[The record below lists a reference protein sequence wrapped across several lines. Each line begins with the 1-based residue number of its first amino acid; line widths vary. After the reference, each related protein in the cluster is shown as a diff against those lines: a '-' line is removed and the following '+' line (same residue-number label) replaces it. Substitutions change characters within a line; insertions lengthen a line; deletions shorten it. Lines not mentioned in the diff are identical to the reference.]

1 MASVK
6 FDHVTKEF
14 DGTAAVKD
22 LTIEVEDGEF
32 LVLVGPSGCG
42 KSTALRMLAGLE
54 EITDGRILIGD
65 RIVNNVAPGAR
76 DIAMV
81 FQSYALYPHM
91 TVYDNLAFGL
101 RNKGFQKKD
110 IDERVR
116 RASAILDLDP
126 LIKRKPK
133 QLSGGQR
140 QRVALGR
147 AIVREPA
154 AFLMDEPLSNLDA
167 QLRVA
172 TRAEI
177 LKLQESLGTTT
188 IYVTHDQVEAMTMG
202 DRIAVM
208 RHGVLQQIGTP
219 EELYTNPTNI
229 FVAGFIGSPAMNLIP
244 ASLLEGVGADGQIA
258 GFRPEH
264 VALGDGQGERV
275 RFNATIE
282 VVEYLGDEQLA
293 HLRLNEAPVQAKL
306 DVEERLEHGTE
317 TGFSIPRDKIRL
329 FDAETEQRVAA

>member
-1 MASVK
+1 MASVTYE
-6 FDHVTKEF
+6 HVTKSF
-14 DGTAAVKD
+14 GDTTAVKD
-22 LTIEVEDGEF
+22 FLLEIHDGEF
-32 LVLVGPSGCG
+32 MVLVGPSGCG

-54 EITDGRILIGD
+54 RVTEGRILIGD
-65 RIVNNVAPGAR
+65 RVVNNLAPQHR

-101 RNKGFQKKD
+101 RNQKIPKHD
-110 IDERVR
+110 IDRRVR
-116 RASAILDLDP
+116 RAADILDLDP

-244 ASLLEGVGADGQIA
+244 ASVLDGVGGDGQIV

-264 VALGDGQGERV
+264 VDLGEGPGERV
-275 RFNATIE
+275 RFNATVE

-293 HLRLNEAPVQAKL
+293 HLSLGETSVQAKL
-306 DVEERLEHGTE
+306 SVEEHLQHGQQAT
-317 TGFSIPRDKIRL
+317 FSIPRDKLRF
-329 FDAETEQRVAA
+329 FDAETEQRIAA

>member
-1 MASVK
+1 MASVTYE
-6 FDHVTKEF
+6 HVTKRF
-14 DGTAAVKD
+14 GDTAAVND
-22 LTIEVEDGEF
+22 LMLEIEDGEF
-32 LVLVGPSGCG
+32 MVLVGPSGCG

-54 EITDGRILIGD
+54 RVSDGRILIGD
-65 RIVNNVAPGAR
+65 RVVNNVAPQSR

-101 RNKGFQKKD
+101 RNQRVPKKE
-110 IDERVR
+110 IDRRVR
-116 RASAILDLDP
+116 RAVEILDLGP

-167 QLRVA
+167 KLRVQ

-177 LKLQESLGTTT
+177 LKLQENLGTTT

-208 RHGVLQQIGTP
+208 NLGVLQQVGSP
-219 EELYTNPTNI
+219 EDLYRDPRNV
-229 FVAGFIGSPAMNLIP
+229 FVAGFIGSPAMNLVP
-244 ASLLEGVGADGQIA
+244 ASVVDGLGGHDRIV

-264 VALGDGQGERV
+264 IELGNGRPDVVSFDARV
-275 RFNATIE
+275 E
-282 VVEYLGDEQLA
+282 VVEYLGDEQLV
-293 HLRLNEAPVQAKL
+293 HMTRKDTPLQAKL
-306 DVEERLEHGTE
+306 PVEENVSGGQDLTF
-317 TGFSIPRDKIRL
+317 TVPRDKVLL
-329 FDAETEQRVAA
+329 FDAETEERVV